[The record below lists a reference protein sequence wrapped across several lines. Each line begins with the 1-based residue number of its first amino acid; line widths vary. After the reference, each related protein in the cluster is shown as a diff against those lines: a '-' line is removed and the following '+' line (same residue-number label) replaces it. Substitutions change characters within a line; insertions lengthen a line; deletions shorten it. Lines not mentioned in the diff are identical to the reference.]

1 MTGMSGTSSWPNQ
14 PEDGKPRRGK
24 EVAGCEF
31 HLESKG
37 SLVIGCEFRIF
48 GTRQGRGDPAN
59 GESRFARSRGWTVRS
74 RNRGSF
80 FHIRT
85 SARDIIRMGGL
96 FWKSDSALMAC
107 RLLFFR
113 RRPDC
118 SAKESGSGSAVWRA
132 TS

>member
-1 MTGMSGTSSWPNQ
+1 MARMLGTPARPNQ
-14 PEDGKPRRGK
+14 PEGGKSRRGK
-24 EVAGCEF
+24 EVAGCES

-80 FHIRT
+80 FRIRT
-85 SARDIIRMGGL
+85 STRDIIRMGGL

-107 RLLFFR
+107 RLLLYR

-118 SAKESGSGSAVWRA
+118 SAK
-132 TS
+132 